1 MLSKSNY
8 VPEVGWEFKKLVFF
22 PHNLKQVVQLPVYQ
36 RGSGHSARLLHMG
49 DSASEPWS
57 LSHQTFALQ
66 SSDKILIFNFA
77 RWKKL
82 KIPLIRAPPER
93 QLGRRLCKRRRGP
106 SNRWDHHVNFAFL
119 GCYQQEDK
127 NSGISKYQTSPLPFF
142 PLQICY

>member
-1 MLSKSNY
+1 MCQKWDGSLRNS
-8 VPEVGWEFKKLVFF
+8 FF
-22 PHNLKQVVQLPVYQ
+22 PLTTSNRQSYDQFTNEEADTRQVCN
-36 RGSGHSARLLHMG
+36 MG

-93 QLGRRLCKRRRGP
+93 PLCRRLCKRRRGP
-106 SNRWDHHVNFAFL
+106 SNHWDHHVNFAFL

-127 NSGISKYQTSPLPFF
+127 NSGISKYQTSLLPFF
-142 PLQICY
+142 LLQVCY